1 MYAPKNIFSEE
12 LPTQLQDS
20 IIIDVKSLMTISWP
34 ILTLIAL
41 CGQKRLFI
49 DHLLGSHGIT
59 VLRSQG
65 GREIRIYVCIHLDM
79 LAAAKLFNFFFLM

>member
-1 MYAPKNIFSEE
+1 MYAPKNTISEE

-20 IIIDVKSLMTISWP
+20 KIIDVKALITVSWP

-41 CGQKRLFI
+41 CGQERLFI
-49 DHLLGSHGIT
+49 DHFSGSHGIT

-79 LAAAKLFNFFFLM
+79 LAAAKLLHFFS